1 MFGDI
6 MKERVLELNASDERG
21 ISVVREKVKNFAKIS
36 VSAVTKNGTLIP
48 PFKIVILD
56 EADCMTADAQSAL
69 RRIMETWSK
78 VTRFCLICNYV
89 SRIID
94 PLTSRCAKF
103 RFKPLESESIFNRL
117 EWIADQENLN
127 ISKEAIGSVINSSGG
142 DLRKAIMTL
151 QSASRLFSGCEINV
165 DGITDISGFIPNSIV
180 QEFLESW
187 ISRETSRSQDLLD
200 EFVKQG
206 YSATQLLSQVFKYS
220 YFKVT

>member
-1 MFGDI
+1 

-103 RFKPLESESIFNRL
+103 RFKPLESDSIFNRL
-117 EWIADQENLN
+117 QWISEQENII
-127 ISKEAIGSVINSSGG
+127 ISKEATGSVINSSGG

-151 QSASRLFSGCEINV
+151 QSASRLFSPSEITV
-165 DGITDISGFIPNSIV
+165 DGITDISGFIPNTIV
-180 QEFLESW
+180 QDFLDSW
-187 ISRETSRSQDLLD
+187 ISKETSKSQDLLD

-206 YSATQLLSQVFKYS
+206 YSATQLLSQVLIFKILIVS
-220 YFKVT
+220 YMIK